1 MEEKPR
7 TVVDYD
13 ELEHEG
19 SAADDPDEG
28 FGDDGN
34 GADFLPADGKA
45 ELTHRAEADEKSE
58 RHGEGE
64 GEGKDEQGFAKAFEK
79 A

>member
-1 MEEKPR
+1 MIQTKALVMME
-7 TVVDYD
+7 T
-13 ELEHEG
+13 G
-19 SAADDPDEG
+19 QI
-28 FGDDGN
+28 F
-34 GADFLPADGKA
+34 FPADGKA

-64 GEGKDEQGFAKAFEK
+64 GEGKDEQGFAKTFEK